1 MMNLETFDPIA
12 YFEDRNIS
20 YSTEGKNVTEGWVNI
35 ECPFPFCND
44 PSNHLGINLESKLF
58 SCWAC
63 GEKGGMDRLIQE
75 LEPCS
80 WSKSQVILS
89 QFQENPYK
97 DVPLDVKYP
106 ETGSKTVR
114 SRDMKDILSPFMD
127 QFPKMHL
134 NYLKSRDFDPEIL
147 IPKYRLK
154 ACYNTGKYKF
164 RIIAPVIMDSEIVS
178 FVGMDVTRQAKIPY
192 KNASDSESI
201 IPIKSCL
208 YNLDNA
214 SVATLGKKVTK
225 EQINLLIRHG
235 NETVILVEGITDVWR
250 IGNGLR
256 IGHGTKRVYL
266 LPDSDAYYDWKILAI
281 EIAPLFDTVE
291 LIKLNSGDPENLREN
306 ALKEIQDLIRK

>member
-1 MMNLETFDPIA
+1 MDIETFDPIS
-12 YFEDRNIS
+12 YFEDRNIP

-35 ECPFPFCND
+35 ECPYPFCND
-44 PSNHLGINLESKLF
+44 PSNHLGVNLESKLH

-75 LEPCS
+75 LEGCS
-80 WSKSQVILS
+80 WPESQLILG

-97 DVPLDVKYP
+97 DIPLDVKYP

-114 SRDMKDILSPFMD
+114 SRDILFD
-127 QFPKMHL
+127 QSLFSDPWPKIHL
-134 NYLKSRDFDPEIL
+134 NYLKGRDFDPDIL
-147 IPKYRLK
+147 IPKYKLK

-164 RIIAPVIMDSEIVS
+164 RIIAPVIMDDEVVS
-178 FVGMDVTRQAKIPY
+178 FVGADVTRQAKIPY

-214 SVATLGKKVTK
+214 
-225 EQINLLIRHG
+225 

-250 IGNGLR
+250 IGDGAVATLGKKVTDEQVNLLIRKR
-256 IGHGTKRVYL
+256 IKRVYIL
-266 LPDSDAYYDWKILAI
+266 SDSDAYYDWKILA
-281 EIAPLFDTVE
+281 EMIAPVFNNVE
-291 LIKLNSGDPENLREN
+291 LLELNSGDPENLRGN

>member
-1 MMNLETFDPIA
+1 MNLETFDPIA
-12 YFEDRNIS
+12 YFEDRNIP
-20 YSTEGKNVTEGWVNI
+20 YSTEGKNVTEGWANI

-75 LEPCS
+75 LEGCT
-80 WSKSQVILS
+80 WSESQVILG

-97 DVPLDVKYP
+97 DIPLDVKYP
-106 ETGSKTVR
+106 ETGSKTAYL
-114 SRDMKDILSPFMD
+114 KDILFD
-127 QFPKMHL
+127 QSLFSDPWPKMHL
-134 NYLKSRDFDPEIL
+134 NYLKGRDFDPEIL

-154 ACYNTGKYKF
+154 ACYNVGKYKF
-164 RIIAPVIMDSEIVS
+164 RIIAPVIMDNKIVS

-192 KNASDSESI
+192 KNASDSESV

-214 SVATLGKKVTK
+214 
-225 EQINLLIRHG
+225 

-250 IGNGLR
+250 IGDGAVATLGKKVTMEQINLLIRKG
-256 IGHGTKRVYL
+256 IKRVYL
-266 LPDSDAYYDWKILAI
+266 LPDSDAIDEWEQLGFT
-281 EIAPLFDTVE
+281 IAPLFDHVT
-291 LIKLNSGDPENLREN
+291 LLNLDAGDPADLTGKTLR
-306 ALKEIQDLIRK
+306 KIQDLIGK